1 MTDTKSFLEA
11 LLAARLQ
18 PSASAF
24 LADASAEIGA
34 GVDDVRFSSLI
45 SLASRHARGP
55 LAPSGDERAEAGR
68 LLPGWDPERWDL
80 LETLRVV
87 LVLSRPDLG
96 DDGTVSAIESVF
108 EYADEGEAR
117 ALYRSLAHLPGGERF
132 AWRAGEGCR
141 TNIVPVFEAVAC
153 DTPFPAQ
160 HFDELAWNQLC
171 IKAVFIGAPLWR
183 VHGLDERHNPE
194 LARMALDLVEE
205 RRSAG
210 RAIQPE
216 LWLCL
221 GTLGGERALPAL
233 CEELE
238 RATTDLERKAAWIG
252 LARAGVELEPDK
264 AGDLA
269 DFVGS
274 LAGARPTPSIFREL
288 L

>member
-1 MTDTKSFLEA
+1 MTETRAFVQALASSRLGAPGRKFLQEA
-11 LLAARLQ
+11 C
-18 PSASAF
+18 S
-24 LADASAEIGA
+24 EIEG

-45 SLASRHARGP
+45 ALASRHGRGELEP
-55 LAPSGDERAEAGR
+55 TDEERAEAGR
-68 LLPGWDPERWDL
+68 LLPGWDPECWTL
-80 LETLRVV
+80 LETLRVA
-87 LVLSRPDLG
+87 LVLARPDLT
-96 DDGTVSAIESVF
+96 DDSFVRALEGAF

-117 ALYRSLAHLPGGERF
+117 ALYRSLAHLPAGERF

-153 DTPFPAQ
+153 DTPFPSR
-160 HFDELAWNQLC
+160 HFDDIAWNQLC

-183 VHGLDERHNPE
+183 VHGLDDRLSPE

-210 RAIQPE
+210 RPIQPE

-221 GTLGGERALPAL
+221 GPHAGDRGVQALNDELAQATRDVERQ
-233 CEELE
+233 
-238 RATTDLERKAAWIG
+238 AAWVG
-252 LARAGVELEPDK
+252 LARAGETLDPGQ

-269 DFVGS
+269 DFVRS
-274 LAGARPTPSIFREL
+274 LQGTNPTPSIFRDL